1 MTSLM
6 MSYDNN
12 KHKYFTAGIRS
23 NIILAMGRI
32 SFFLAFI
39 AVAVV
44 CVMDFVVW
52 NKRGLDIVRRQDA
65 YSNSARTRTW
75 C

>member
-39 AVAVV
+39 TVAVA
-44 CVMDFVVW
+44 D
-52 NKRGLDIVRRQDA
+52 K
-65 YSNSARTRTW
+65 YE
-75 C
+75 

>member
-23 NIILAMGRI
+23 NLNNI
-32 SFFLAFI
+32 S
-39 AVAVV
+39 
-44 CVMDFVVW
+44 
-52 NKRGLDIVRRQDA
+52 NG
-65 YSNSARTRTW
+65 
-75 C
+75 